1 VDGTW
6 NVVTTLTFVGAM
18 VFNPSCS
25 KEMAEEAGDGLVIS
39 FNKHR
44 SISDKNSR
52 PTMNVVRCLAF
63 PDATIYTI
71 HRRTR
76 VRPDPTYIDSFR
88 IKYLPIS
95 GASAMHPFLS
105 RRRFVL
111 KSVAGA
117 LAIPVLPSVADDAI
131 GKRSVV
137 DVAPGAGV
145 SAGRFVAIGNL
156 LGFQRKQ
163 LFPETQGKEF
173 ETTKLLEPLEP
184 LRDQMTV
191 YRGLNHGLKGG
202 HFAVHTFLS
211 GVLHHEAKNRPDG
224 NVTVDQFIADVI
236 GKQTRFASLT
246 VGCEGG
252 IHGGCQLAWTRSG
265 IRVAPITGPSAL
277 FEKLFIEDSLG
288 QKEKQKIANG
298 LQASILDA
306 MVDEA
311 KALSSQINR
320 EDNAKLDQ
328 YLSSVR
334 DVEKR
339 LQAKSQWVDQPKP
352 MAPMGRPADRN
363 TVHDLPLLYEM
374 IALALQTDSTRVA
387 TLEIG
392 GSFLPQDL
400 GIDKSYH
407 GLSHH
412 GNEENA
418 IADLIKLER
427 YQIEH
432 FGKFLT
438 RLAEIN
444 DGDRSL
450 LDSTAV
456 LFGSGI
462 ADANSHTNDDLPII
476 MAGGGYGRGEFKQ
489 MKERVPLCNLYLDII
504 QRLGIPAESFGTSTG
519 TFS

>member
-1 VDGTW
+1 
-6 NVVTTLTFVGAM
+6 M
-18 VFNPSCS
+18 QS
-25 KEMAEEAGDGLVIS
+25 
-39 FNKHR
+39 
-44 SISDKNSR
+44 
-52 PTMNVVRCLAF
+52 
-63 PDATIYTI
+63 
-71 HRRTR
+71 
-76 VRPDPTYIDSFR
+76 
-88 IKYLPIS
+88 
-95 GASAMHPFLS
+95 FLS

-117 LAIPVLPSVADDAI
+117 LAIPALPSFAEDSI

-137 DVAPGAGV
+137 GAAPGAGV
-145 SAGRFVAIGNL
+145 SARRFVAIGNL

-163 LFPETQGKEF
+163 LFPETAGKGF
-173 ETTKLLEPLEP
+173 ESTKLLEPLEP
-184 LRDQMTV
+184 LRNQMTL

-224 NVTVDQFIADVI
+224 NVTVDQFIADSI
-236 GKQTRFASLT
+236 GNQTRFASLT
-246 VGCEGG
+246 VGSEDG

-277 FEKLFIEDSLG
+277 FEKLFVEDSLR
-288 QKEKQKIANG
+288 QREKQKIANG
-298 LQASILDA
+298 LQASILDS

-311 KALSSQINR
+311 KALSIQINR
-320 EDNAKLDQ
+320 EDNEKLDQ

-339 LQAKSQWVDQPKP
+339 LQAKSKWVDQPKP
-352 MAPMGRPADRN
+352 KATLERPADRN

-412 GNEENA
+412 GNDEQA
-418 IADLIKLER
+418 IADLVKLEH

-432 FGKFLT
+432 FSKFLM

-444 DGDRSL
+444 DGERSL

-476 MAGGGYGRGEFKQ
+476 LAGGGYGSGEFKHLT
-489 MKERVPLCNLYLDII
+489 KRVPLCNLFLDVI
-504 QRLGIPAESFGTSTG
+504 QRFGIPAESFGTSTS